1 MSEYYDTKAKK
12 LVGEINKIYTILDTI
27 EDIYKNCEFDKMTD
41 NETIDIGYCV
51 HSLRVAC
58 DWVDDARYKLQIEED

>member
-27 EDIYKNCEFDKMTD
+27 EDIYKNCEFDKND
-41 NETIDIGYCV
+41 
-51 HSLRVAC
+51 R
-58 DWVDDARYKLQIEED
+58 